1 MTSINVTKGLFRV
14 WVLFAL
20 CWVVPATV
28 IQFDDLMS
36 TKVGYYDPRLDQ
48 NPFAKFGPEGVEG
61 VEKNK
66 KCKAATDFTHVLLY
80 CQHMPS
86 EGSIPVIMPIWPQRI
101 FAVASIM
108 LPPLLLLLLG
118 YGVLWAVRG
127 FKA

>member
-1 MTSINVTKGLFRV
+1 MTSINVAKGLFRI

-20 CWVVPATV
+20 CWVVPAT
-28 IQFDDLMS
+28 IMQFDDLTS
-36 TKVGYYDPRLDQ
+36 TQVGYYDPKLDQ

-66 KCKAATDFTHVLLY
+66 KCKSSTHFTHVILY
-80 CQHMPS
+80 CQHMPF
-86 EGSIPVIMPIWPQRI
+86 EGSIPVIMAHWTNRI
-101 FAVASIM
+101 LAVEVIM

-118 YGVLWAVRG
+118 YGMLWAVRG